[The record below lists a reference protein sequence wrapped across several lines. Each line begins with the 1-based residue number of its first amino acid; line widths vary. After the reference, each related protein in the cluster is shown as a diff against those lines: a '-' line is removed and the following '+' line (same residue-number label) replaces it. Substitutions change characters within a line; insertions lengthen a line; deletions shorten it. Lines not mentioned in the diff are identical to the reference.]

1 MRLLSEAEVAE
12 YLKRRV
18 PGGVSTHP
26 SLPLVTHVIHQRTE
40 GNPLFMVNVVVE
52 VLTREQL
59 DGAMVERQI
68 PETIRQMIELLLERC
83 SAEEQRVLEVASVVG
98 GEFSAAIR
106 IADKATPSAP
116 FQPRRLRPPLCLD
129 ALLHAEF
136 GLPPRET

>member
-1 MRLLSEAEVAE
+1 MRLLSAAEVAE

-26 SLPLVTHVIHQRTE
+26 SLPLVTHAIHQRTE

-68 PETIRQMIELLLERC
+68 PETIRQMIE
-83 SAEEQRVLEVASVVG
+83 Q
-98 GEFSAAIR
+98 
-106 IADKATPSAP
+106 
-116 FQPRRLRPPLCLD
+116 
-129 ALLHAEF
+129 
-136 GLPPRET
+136 